1 MAARSD
7 WPELQSILIK
17 ALNAIGT
24 QERNAIN
31 TRWMDLEISRA
42 IDYDMVWRCAAAGCG
57 LLLLFL
63 GWNWYLQR
71 KTAAQSA
78 ELRRK
83 NRELEKEVQVRRQA
97 EEEALRDRKSTRL
110 NSSH

>member
-1 MAARSD
+1 MSARSD

-42 IDYDMVWRCAAAGCG
+42 IDYDMVWRWAAAGCG
-57 LLLLFL
+57 LLLLFT

-78 ELRRK
+78 ERSPTYP
-83 NRELEKEVQVRRQA
+83 ELAKEVQVRRPG
-97 EEEALRDRKSTRL
+97 EDRAIRATQSKSAQEQT
-110 NSSH
+110 